1 MSKIG
6 NWVLDIQERQTQIKH
21 TNPYD
26 RHSNKPDTARHYYV
40 DYTRFRDQ
48 HRPRYDLVRSN

>member
-6 NWVLDIQERQTQIKH
+6 NWVVDLQQRKADIKY

-26 RHSNKPDTARHYYV
+26 RHSSKESKASQYYV
-40 DYTRFRDQ
+40 DYTRYRNQ
-48 HRPRYDLVRSN
+48 H

>member
-6 NWVLDIQERQTQIKH
+6 SWVIDLQECKAQIKY

-26 RHSNKPDTARHYYV
+26 KHRNKETKASQYYV
-40 DYTRFRDQ
+40 DYTRYRNQ
-48 HRPRYDLVRSN
+48 H

>member
-6 NWVLDIQERQTQIKH
+6 NWVVDQQQRKADIKY

-26 RHSNKPDTARHYYV
+26 RHNNKESKASQYYV
-40 DYTRFRDQ
+40 DYTRYRNQ
-48 HRPRYDLVRSN
+48 H

>member
-6 NWVLDIQERQTQIKH
+6 SWVVDLQERKAQIKH

-26 RHSNKPDTARHYYV
+26 RHSNKEPKASQYYG
-40 DYTRFRDQ
+40 DYTRYRNK
-48 HRPRYDLVRSN
+48 H